1 MSTPPD
7 LERLSDSR
15 YVVFIVRV
23 LVDKDD
29 QVLQGELG
37 GGGEPER
44 SIRFRGK
51 DGLVAAIEAYVSR
64 APEQA

>member
-15 YVVFIVRV
+15 YVVLVV
-23 LVDKDD
+23 SLLVDKNNH
-29 QVLQGELG
+29 VLQGEL

-44 SIRFRGK
+44 SIRFRGAE
-51 DGLVAAIEAYVSR
+51 GLVAAVEAYVSR
-64 APEQA
+64 

>member
-23 LVDKDD
+23 LVGKNNR
-29 QVLQGELG
+29 VLQGERDG
-37 GGGEPER
+37 VEQDR
-44 SIRFRGK
+44 SIRFRGA
-51 DGLVAAIEAYVSR
+51 DGLVAAVEAYVSR
-64 APEQA
+64 GPEYA

>member
-7 LERLSDSR
+7 LERLSDRR

-23 LVDKDD
+23 LVDKNN

-37 GGGEPER
+37 GDTSER
-44 SIRFRGK
+44 SIRFRGTE
-51 DGLVAAIEAYVSR
+51 GLVAAVERYVSR
-64 APEQA
+64 GPDYA